1 MKKIPRPNDILR
13 FDGASETRTK
23 HAMSTVFLLDGG
35 GGGTAAAASPPFR
48 HCEPALCGSH
58 PL

>member
-35 GGGTAAAASPPFR
+35 GGVPRRQPHRRSGMANLPYVGAIP
-48 HCEPALCGSH
+48 
-58 PL
+58 